1 MLNLNTYN
9 LSKVLRDYYTV
20 THIRSVIFDENLQ
33 ELIAYPPQKETFCQ
47 CICNDPVLSQKCDA
61 CDQKLCERCKKEKT
75 AVSARCHMGLIDAVV
90 PIYDH
95 SGVIGYIMFGQVLP
109 AENHSQTR
117 AKIKLQLPET
127 VFPGIGKIIDAIQ
140 VKTERE
146 MEASATLLQAA
157 ATYFLSNN
165 WVIPARAEFIRD
177 LDAYIDAHIADPI
190 TVDDIC
196 TAFHMRRTRLYNAV
210 REYLN
215 CGIAQYIKRRRIQH
229 ACKLLAES
237 DKSIAEIAYSVGY
250 MDYCYFS
257 QIFREQTGMSA
268 SNYRLRSL
276 KKQRDK

>member
-9 LSKVLRDYYTV
+9 LSKVLRDYYTT

-33 ELIAYPPQKETFCQ
+33 ELIAYPPEKEAFCHK
-47 CICNDPVLSQKCDA
+47 ICSDPVLSQKCDA
-61 CDQKLCERCKKEKT
+61 CDRKLCERCKKEKT

-109 AENHSQTR
+109 AAHQTQTR
-117 AKIKLQLPET
+117 SKMKRQLPEES
-127 VFPGIGKIIDAIQ
+127 FPGIGRLIDSLPA
-140 VKTERE
+140 KTERE
-146 MEASATLLQAA
+146 MEASATLLQAV

-177 LDAYIDAHIADPI
+177 LDAYIDSHIADPI
-190 TVDDIC
+190 TVEDIC

-215 CGIAQYIKRRRIQH
+215 CGIAQYIKRCRIQH
-229 ACKLLAES
+229 ACKLLTES
-237 DKSIAEIAYSVGY
+237 DMSIAEIAYSVGY

-257 QIFREQTGMSA
+257 QIFKEEKGTSA
-268 SNYRLRSL
+268 SNYRLQVR
-276 KKQRDK
+276 KKQR